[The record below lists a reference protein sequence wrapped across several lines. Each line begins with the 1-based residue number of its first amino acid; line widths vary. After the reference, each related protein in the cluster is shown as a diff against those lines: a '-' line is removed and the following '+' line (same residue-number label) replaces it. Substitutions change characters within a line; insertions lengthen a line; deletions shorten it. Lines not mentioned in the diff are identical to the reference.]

1 MADYTITNDANRCVQ
16 CGLCVAFCPC
26 NVLEFNEEGYP
37 YAAHPEKCVGCT
49 TCSGNCRKRALL
61 VEATGDATYN
71 PSADEDRA
79 EPISDELHAEYAELQ
94 RSIMQNL
101 GLRWQ
106 PVAVSLIDKDEL
118 LPDVPMPPENLRF
131 CQAMMAA
138 RRGASILMP
147 PHRHSCPDGTSIF
160 GMTGVPEKLAT
171 GEIYVLFHKVVNA
184 EAAARMVAERPTL
197 PPKSRRA
204 TYVAPLAKTVREP
217 EVVVFTGTPEQM
229 MWLSMSMS
237 YYTASPRLPRVGL
250 QLHVRGGGASA
261 VDQRRTQHHVRLLR
275 LPCGDRH
282 RRGHDVYGRA
292 DASAADDRAGRG
304 GAGEEGHP
312 RFAQQ
317 DLRRAHHVERV
328 RPPAKAGGLL
338 SSTLPREEN
347 MALFTLRPALEKGP
361 RADRLVSV

>member
-1 MADYTITNDANRCVQ
+1 
-16 CGLCVAFCPC
+16 
-26 NVLEFNEEGYP
+26 
-37 YAAHPEKCVGCT
+37 
-49 TCSGNCRKRALL
+49 
-61 VEATGDATYN
+61 
-71 PSADEDRA
+71 
-79 EPISDELHAEYAELQ
+79 
-94 RSIMQNL
+94 MQSL

-197 PPKSRRA
+197 QPKSRRA

-237 YYTASPRLPRVGL
+237 YYTGHRHDFHASGFNSMCVEAVLLPLTNDEPNITFGCYGCRAATDIGEDMMFMGVPTHL
-250 QLHVRGGGASA
+250 LPMIAQGAAELAKKAIPDS
-261 VDQRRTQHHVRLLR
+261 RNKI
-275 LPCGDRH
+275 
-282 RRGHDVYGRA
+282 Y
-292 DASAADDRAGRG
+292 
-304 GAGEEGHP
+304 
-312 RFAQQ
+312 
-317 DLRRAHHVERV
+317 VE
-328 RPPAKAGGLL
+328 PI
-338 SSTLPREEN
+338 
-347 MALFTLRPALEKGP
+347 M
-361 RADRLVSV
+361 

>member
-1 MADYTITNDANRCVQ
+1 MADYTITNDTNRCVQ

-49 TCSGNCRKRALL
+49 TCSGNCPKRALL

-71 PSADEDRA
+71 PFADEDRA

-94 RSIMQNL
+94 RSIMQSL

-160 GMTGVPEKLAT
+160 GMAGVPEKLAT

-184 EAAARMVAERPTL
+184 EAAACMVAERPTL

-237 YYTASPRLPRVGL
+237 YYTGHRHDFHASGFNSMCVEAVLLPLTNDEPNITFGCYGCRAATDIGEDMMFMGVPTHL
-250 QLHVRGGGASA
+250 LPMIAQGAAELAKKAIPDS
-261 VDQRRTQHHVRLLR
+261 RNKI
-275 LPCGDRH
+275 
-282 RRGHDVYGRA
+282 Y
-292 DASAADDRAGRG
+292 
-304 GAGEEGHP
+304 
-312 RFAQQ
+312 
-317 DLRRAHHVERV
+317 VE
-328 RPPAKAGGLL
+328 PI
-338 SSTLPREEN
+338 
-347 MALFTLRPALEKGP
+347 M
-361 RADRLVSV
+361 

>member
-26 NVLEFNEEGYP
+26 NVLEFNDEGYP
-37 YAAHPEKCVGCT
+37 YAAHPEQCVGCT
-49 TCSGNCRKRALL
+49 TCSGNCPKRALL

-71 PSADEDRA
+71 PFADEDRA
-79 EPISDELHAEYAELQ
+79 EPISDELHEEYAELQ
-94 RSIMQNL
+94 RSIMQSL

-237 YYTASPRLPRVGL
+237 YYTGHRHDFHASGFNSMCVEAVLLPLTNDEPNITFGCYGCRAATDIGEDMMFMGVPTHL
-250 QLHVRGGGASA
+250 LPMIAQGAAELAKKAIPDS
-261 VDQRRTQHHVRLLR
+261 RNKI
-275 LPCGDRH
+275 
-282 RRGHDVYGRA
+282 Y
-292 DASAADDRAGRG
+292 
-304 GAGEEGHP
+304 
-312 RFAQQ
+312 
-317 DLRRAHHVERV
+317 VE
-328 RPPAKAGGLL
+328 PI
-338 SSTLPREEN
+338 
-347 MALFTLRPALEKGP
+347 M
-361 RADRLVSV
+361 